1 MKQFLLSIGIIFL
14 AFQSIKGQPVHYFEF
29 ITTCGHGNWQETSF
43 IDATSDQAV
52 IDTCLVDLNKPLVQ
66 RRFISGTVAH
76 GNAGYNHN
84 ASHWFQWHFIP
95 DQWNLVDLAIEVCD
109 GCPYSDLDLYP
120 EYWLDTLGI
129 YCPWSGQIAREI
141 QNPSEV
147 NENNFLSSIVAF
159 PNPASEFLTI
169 ETNSNSVLIASI
181 YNSIGVK
188 VLNGIVVI
196 KHKRI
201 NLETI
206 EDGIYFIRISTQH
219 EPFLSKSIAIL
230 KAK

>member
-1 MKQFLLSIGIIFL
+1 M
-14 AFQSIKGQPVHYFEF
+14 A
-29 ITTCGHGNWQETSF
+29 
-43 IDATSDQAV
+43 
-52 IDTCLVDLNKPLVQ
+52 
-66 RRFISGTVAH
+66 
-76 GNAGYNHN
+76 
-84 ASHWFQWHFIP
+84 FIP
-95 DQWNLVDLAIEVCD
+95 NQWNLVELAAEVMVVRIQIW
-109 GCPYSDLDLYP
+109 LYP

-206 EDGIYFIRISTQH
+206 EDGIYFIRISTQRTVPVKINRNP
-219 EPFLSKSIAIL
+219 ESKIKLWDEIR
-230 KAK
+230 